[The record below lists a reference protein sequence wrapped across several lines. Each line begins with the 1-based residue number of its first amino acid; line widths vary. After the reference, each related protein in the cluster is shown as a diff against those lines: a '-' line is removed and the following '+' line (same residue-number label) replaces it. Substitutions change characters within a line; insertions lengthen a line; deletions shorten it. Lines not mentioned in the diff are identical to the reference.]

1 MWLDSEQWYRIR
13 ELDQA
18 LAKRTRKHFY
28 RYLNVW
34 RMWPSSRFELS

>member
-28 RYLNVW
+28 SLSE
-34 RMWPSSRFELS
+34 RMADVAQ